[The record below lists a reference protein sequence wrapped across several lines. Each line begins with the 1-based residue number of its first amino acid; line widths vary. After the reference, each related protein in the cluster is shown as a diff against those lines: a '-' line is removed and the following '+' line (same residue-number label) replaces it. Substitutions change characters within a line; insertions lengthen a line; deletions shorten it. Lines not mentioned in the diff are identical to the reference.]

1 MVANRDGGERSCC
14 GARGAGLELDLGP
27 MQAAAR
33 EADTAIPF
41 DFYTPHGAAAHW
53 HVVCG
58 PRSLPS
64 RTILFDPFMR
74 WEKELS

>member
-1 MVANRDGGERSCC
+1 
-14 GARGAGLELDLGP
+14 

-33 EADTAIPF
+33 EADTATPI
-41 DFYTPHGAAAHW
+41 DFYTPHGAAADW
-53 HVVCG
+53 HVVYG